1 MSHIKYL
8 FGLFC
13 LIVMLTACE
22 NNGTSA
28 PEATNPAHLSPDMPS
43 NTRVSPPHVT
53 APETTPPSSVSTNTL
68 SSSPTP
74 LTKAVIDS
82 CPVTLPNV
90 GTSSPSEH
98 FVSPYGYGNGAL
110 WVTIGIGGKIVPAP
124 EQWNEDGS
132 LNWKT
137 GWYRGS
143 PGELTVTGRRLDAPG
158 PPVQGHYGEGYGD
171 LGFQAGFIYFPS
183 AGCWE
188 ITGKAGDTSL
198 TYVTLVVQLPFEP
211 VEPTWL
217 PEGLHRKDYDFTDYP
232 TAVQTVWAF
241 PTLEVDQ
248 VVWSNSEVRIE
259 TTQNLQEGQSSY
271 PDAAQQPV
279 IVNGQPGI
287 CV

>member
-1 MSHIKYL
+1 
-8 FGLFC
+8 
-13 LIVMLTACE
+13 
-22 NNGTSA
+22 
-28 PEATNPAHLSPDMPS
+28 
-43 NTRVSPPHVT
+43 
-53 APETTPPSSVSTNTL
+53 
-68 SSSPTP
+68 
-74 LTKAVIDS
+74 
-82 CPVTLPNV
+82 
-90 GTSSPSEH
+90 
-98 FVSPYGYGNGAL
+98 
-110 WVTIGIGGKIVPAP
+110 
-124 EQWNEDGS
+124 
-132 LNWKT
+132 
-137 GWYRGS
+137 
-143 PGELTVTGRRLDAPG
+143 
-158 PPVQGHYGEGYGD
+158 VQGHYGEGYGD
-171 LGFQAGFIYFPS
+171 LGFQAGFIYFLS

-287 CV
+287 CVQGIQLINQGQWEAQMDAGFLEWSDNNFTYHISYIGVELDCEDLLRIVGSSS